1 MRDGMTKKRES
12 ANSWTAAMMCGAALL
27 LAGCGGSDDKAP
39 LAPVDNSPSESIA
52 GGGEPVSAV
61 EDDTPPVQVQDPIP
75 SPPPS
80 AVPEVAAEGTFL
92 DLETFPYGA
101 IFSGGPPRD
110 GIPALTNPPFTD
122 ASSASYLAEEDLVL
136 GVVIG
141 GEARAYP
148 HNIGWWHE
156 IVNDRVNGFPISVT
170 FCPLT
175 STGLVFE
182 ALDDNGE
189 QFELGVSGLLF
200 NNNLIMYD
208 RRDNN
213 TLYPQ
218 IAYKGVEG
226 SRRGE
231 RLKLM
236 PVVETSWATWK
247 LMHPNTMVVARGTY
261 DLSRY
266 SLYPYGD
273 YRTNDDFFLFPL
285 TTSLAQ
291 NSNFFTPQFRPKE
304 RVLGVRLEEEAKAY
318 PFSTMG
324 FQAVINDQVG
334 GVDIVVAWDSEY
346 DVAIPYAREVDGQI
360 LTFESDLTD
369 SGLFNL
375 RDLETNTL
383 WDFTG
388 RAIEGELV
396 GKRLTQVPAHNSMW
410 FAWVTFWQ
418 NTDVWQ

>member
-1 MRDGMTKKRES
+1 
-12 ANSWTAAMMCGAALL
+12 
-27 LAGCGGSDDKAP
+27 
-39 LAPVDNSPSESIA
+39 
-52 GGGEPVSAV
+52 
-61 EDDTPPVQVQDPIP
+61 
-75 SPPPS
+75 
-80 AVPEVAAEGTFL
+80 
-92 DLETFPYGA
+92 
-101 IFSGGPPRD
+101 
-110 GIPALTNPPFTD
+110 
-122 ASSASYLAEEDLVL
+122 
-136 GVVIG
+136 
-141 GEARAYP
+141 
-148 HNIGWWHE
+148 
-156 IVNDRVNGFPISVT
+156 
-170 FCPLT
+170 
-175 STGLVFE
+175 
-182 ALDDNGE
+182 
-189 QFELGVSGLLF
+189 
-200 NNNLIMYD
+200 
-208 RRDNN
+208 
-213 TLYPQ
+213 
-218 IAYKGVEG
+218 
-226 SRRGE
+226 
-231 RLKLM
+231 M

-273 YRTNDDFFLFPL
+273 YRTNVDFFLFPL

>member
-1 MRDGMTKKRES
+1 MTKKRES

-226 SRRGE
+226 SRR
-231 RLKLM
+231 
-236 PVVETSWATWK
+236 
-247 LMHPNTMVVARGTY
+247 
-261 DLSRY
+261 
-266 SLYPYGD
+266 
-273 YRTNDDFFLFPL
+273 
-285 TTSLAQ
+285 
-291 NSNFFTPQFRPKE
+291 
-304 RVLGVRLEEEAKAY
+304 
-318 PFSTMG
+318 
-324 FQAVINDQVG
+324 
-334 GVDIVVAWDSEY
+334 
-346 DVAIPYAREVDGQI
+346 
-360 LTFESDLTD
+360 ES
-369 SGLFNL
+369 G
-375 RDLETNTL
+375 
-383 WDFTG
+383 
-388 RAIEGELV
+388 
-396 GKRLTQVPAHNSMW
+396 
-410 FAWVTFWQ
+410 
-418 NTDVWQ
+418 